1 MAEIKQTFLGTLY
14 ILEELFKK
22 GILQKDPN
30 NTNNMLIY
38 RSAGTINPEGWYSE
52 NIIETATELFN
63 NKEDLNYIISVAQDN
78 NINTDTCFE
87 NALKMIY

>member
-1 MAEIKQTFLGTLY
+1 MAKIKQTFLGTLY

-30 NTNNMLIY
+30 NPNNMLIY

-63 NKEDLNYIISVAQDN
+63 NKKDLNYIISVAQKN